1 MLPQIR
7 ASLGLFGAIVWVW
20 GRWRGVRLGPAS
32 VPGEM
37 TQGGE
42 HLLPMDHQ
50 AVPYLYEG
58 KSQDL

>member
-1 MLPQIR
+1 MPPQIR

-50 AVPYLYEG
+50 AVPYL
-58 KSQDL
+58 